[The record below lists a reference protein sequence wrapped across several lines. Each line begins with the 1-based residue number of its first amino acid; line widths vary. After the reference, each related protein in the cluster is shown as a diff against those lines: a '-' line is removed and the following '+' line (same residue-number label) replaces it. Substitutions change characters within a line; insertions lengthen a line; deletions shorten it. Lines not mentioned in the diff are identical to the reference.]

1 MPRSRRAPRGQ
12 RLPIRSRPVSGG
24 GSESGVALIVVLWL
38 IVLLTLLASAAAT
51 LSVTHRRSLERYG
64 ETVRERALEDSAI
77 RLTVLRLLA
86 AKEPERARL
95 LSRPQKVTVLDSVV
109 AVTVT
114 REAGRVDLNTSDSLM
129 LLALFSANGLQSSNA
144 ELLRQR
150 IVSWRGTDRNGP
162 PSSLPRTPF
171 ESISE
176 LREALGADTLSPEIT
191 DAFTVYSHL
200 ALPVAAAAPPSVQRA
215 LSWADKEE
223 LGGHRWL
230 NEELAL
236 KPPPVSADLSSP
248 LAGEVLRV
256 SACLSDPPAALC
268 RLAIV
273 RPTDSARGPFEVF
286 AWKSTHE
293 F

>member
-129 LLALFSANGLQSSNA
+129 LPGSFLS
-144 ELLRQR
+144 QR
-150 IVSWRGTDRNGP
+150 FAKQQCRTPPPTDRELAGHRPERSALLP
-162 PSSLPRTPF
+162 PP
-171 ESISE
+171 
-176 LREALGADTLSPEIT
+176 
-191 DAFTVYSHL
+191 DAF
-200 ALPVAAAAPPSVQRA
+200 
-215 LSWADKEE
+215 
-223 LGGHRWL
+223 
-230 NEELAL
+230 
-236 KPPPVSADLSSP
+236 
-248 LAGEVLRV
+248 
-256 SACLSDPPAALC
+256 
-268 RLAIV
+268 
-273 RPTDSARGPFEVF
+273 
-286 AWKSTHE
+286 
-293 F
+293 